1 MDHFLLKL
9 TFLHGDL
16 CGPISPATFGGKK
29 YFLLIVDDCTRYMW
43 VVLIKSKDEALGAV
57 KKIKASVET
66 ELKLTVRALRTDR
79 GGEFTSRE
87 FVQFCEDLGIKHHL
101 TAPYSPQQNGVVE
114 RRNQTVV
121 GMARSLLKNKQLPGT
136 FWGEAVATAVFLL
149 NRAPTK
155 SVPNMTPYEALYK
168 KKPDVHFL
176 RTFGCLGH
184 VKKIGAHLPK
194 LADRSSVMI
203 FIGYEPNSKAYRM
216 FDPRTNKLHISREVV
231 FEEDGQ
237 WDWVSEKTEPT
248 QPSSVTFTVQYGAHL
263 DVGVPMPSPI
273 PGKLQVDHEVRS
285 SESTAEPETP
295 MTAVQSSP
303 NFVSPPT
310 NVSEPTTSEGPQR
323 YRLLDDIYDETLEI
337 DGDEYSLCMLGM
349 AEPTSYLEASKD
361 ACWRRAMQDELSS
374 IKENKTWKLTHL
386 PPGTKP
392 IGLKWVFK
400 LKKDSHGN
408 VVKHKARL
416 VAKGYVQRHG
426 IDFEEVYAPVAR
438 LETIRLIIALA
449 AQEGWEIHHMDVKS
463 AFLNGELAE
472 EVFVS
477 QPPGFEV
484 NGEEEK
490 VLKLSKALYG
500 LKQAP
505 RAWNTKLDQTLV
517 QLGFEKCPLEHAL
530 YKKCH
535 GTSKLLVGVYV
546 DDLIITGTSTEE
558 VASFKKQMKDR
569 FSMSD
574 LGLLS
579 YYLGIEVRQSPR
591 NIFLCQSGYA
601 TKILN
606 S

>member
-1 MDHFLLKL
+1 
-9 TFLHGDL
+9 
-16 CGPISPATFGGKK
+16 
-29 YFLLIVDDCTRYMW
+29 
-43 VVLIKSKDEALGAV
+43 
-57 KKIKASVET
+57 
-66 ELKLTVRALRTDR
+66 
-79 GGEFTSRE
+79 
-87 FVQFCEDLGIKHHL
+87 
-101 TAPYSPQQNGVVE
+101 
-114 RRNQTVV
+114 
-121 GMARSLLKNKQLPGT
+121 
-136 FWGEAVATAVFLL
+136 
-149 NRAPTK
+149 
-155 SVPNMTPYEALYK
+155 
-168 KKPDVHFL
+168 
-176 RTFGCLGH
+176 
-184 VKKIGAHLPK
+184 
-194 LADRSSVMI
+194 
-203 FIGYEPNSKAYRM
+203 
-216 FDPRTNKLHISREVV
+216 
-231 FEEDGQ
+231 
-237 WDWVSEKTEPT
+237 
-248 QPSSVTFTVQYGAHL
+248 
-263 DVGVPMPSPI
+263 MPSPI
-273 PGKLQVDHEVRS
+273 PGKLQVDQEVRS

-303 NFVSPPT
+303 HSVSPPT
-310 NVSEPTTSEGPQR
+310 NVSDPTTSEGPQR
-323 YRLLDDIYDETLEI
+323 NRLLDDIYDETFEI

-601 TKILN
+601 TKILEKAGMMDCN
-606 S
+606 PAHVPMEPKLKLRKTSTAPPVDATEYRSIVGSLRYLVHTRPDIAFPVGIVSRFMEKPTSEHLAAVKHILKYVKGSLDYGCCYERKEGTALRLYGYSDSDMAGDVDDRKSTSGVMFYLGPCLITWFSQKQKVVAVSSCEAEYMAGAYAACQGIWLARLLADVLGQEVDQVLLKIDNQSAIALCKNPVYHDRSKHIDIKYHFIRDMVESGSVSVEHVRSGDQLADILTKPLGRIKFLEMRERIGMRAMKGK